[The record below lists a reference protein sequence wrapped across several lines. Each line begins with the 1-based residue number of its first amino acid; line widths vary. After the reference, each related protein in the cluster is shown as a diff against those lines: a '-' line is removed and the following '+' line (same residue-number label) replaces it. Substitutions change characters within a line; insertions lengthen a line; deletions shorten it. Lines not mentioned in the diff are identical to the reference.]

1 MGITKND
8 VNKAKY
14 SYYIETQKSK
24 LVVNIELPGSGSIND
39 YKVVQCKYII
49 LLDLKESKMEN

>member
-39 YKVVQCKYII
+39 YKVVP
-49 LLDLKESKMEN
+49 M